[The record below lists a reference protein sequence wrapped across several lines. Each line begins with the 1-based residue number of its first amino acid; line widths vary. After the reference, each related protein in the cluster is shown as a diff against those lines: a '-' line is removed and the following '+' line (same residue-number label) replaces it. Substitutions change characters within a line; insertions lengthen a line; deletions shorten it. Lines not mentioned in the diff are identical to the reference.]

1 MQDLCFKI
9 HHIIN
14 GDVMLQGICEFAQ
27 QRGKEWLGASLLSE
41 HRGQRFRARVIIGG
55 GRDIGDPGG
64 VFRRQQ
70 REQDCLTGVEVAEHI
85 RLGQANLAGNRIERK
100 VGNPRGGQHAARC
113 V

>member
-27 QRGKEWLGASLLSE
+27 QRGEERLGASLLGE
-41 HRGQRFRARVIIGG
+41 YRGQRFRACAIFGG

-70 REQDCLTGVEVAEHI
+70 
-85 RLGQANLAGNRIERK
+85 
-100 VGNPRGGQHAARC
+100 
-113 V
+113 